1 MPDRHA
7 KLLGPSGAHIWMH
20 CTPSARLGEQ
30 FENRDT
36 VFTAEGTRAH
46 HVCEMLIRELSGE
59 IELDREALRNECDDE
74 EMWDCAMQYRDFVE
88 EEFNAAKAEDSG
100 ASLMVEVEVDISDYV
115 PESFGTSDAVIL
127 GGTMLR
133 VIDYKHGRGVRVE
146 AAGNPQLRLYAL
158 GAYLQFGPLYDFE
171 TVKIEVFQPR
181 LGNVSTEVITVA
193 ELLDWAENVVKPAA
207 QLAYRGEGE
216 FIVGDHCR
224 FCKAGGVCR
233 ARAEDAFRII
243 DLADTQ
249 PATLSDAE
257 IPEIL
262 GKLDNAERWIKSFK
276 AYALDRAAYGGV
288 KFDGYKVVESRT
300 TRKIE
305 DQIKAFNIL
314 EQNGYDRDDVTTMQ
328 LCSISSLEKTMGK
341 ERFKELL
348 GNLVVKPRGG
358 PTLVPD
364 SDRRPEFNIIENAFK
379 DLEEENV

>member
-7 KLLGPSGAHIWMH
+7 KLLGPSGADIWMH

-46 HVCEMLIRELSGE
+46 HVCEMLVRGLNGE
-59 IELDREALRNECDDE
+59 IELDMEALRNECDDE

-127 GGTMLR
+127 GGTVLR

-146 AAGNPQLRLYAL
+146 AEGNPQLRLYAL

-171 TVKIEVFQPR
+171 SVKIEVFQPR
-181 LGNVSTEVITVA
+181 LGNVSTETITVA

-262 GKLDNAERWIKSFK
+262 GKLDNAESWIKSFK

-314 EQNGYDRDDVTTMQ
+314 EQNGYDRDDVTTMK

-348 GNLVVKPRGG
+348 GDLVVKPRGG
-358 PTLVPD
+358 PTLVPN
-364 SDRRPEFNIIENAFK
+364 SDRRPEFNIVENVFK